1 MQSKTHIRSKD
12 MRRFNFISHTVMIF
26 VTIMAVLPF
35 LLVFMSSIT
44 EENTLVLNGY
54 SFFPDK
60 ISFYAYEYIIMN
72 GKKIFQAYGVT
83 VFVTVVGT
91 SVNVLIS
98 ALLAY
103 PLSLRDLPGKR
114 ILTFYVVFTLLFN
127 GGLVPTYLMYT
138 SVFNVKNTIL
148 ALIVPNLLMHTMNVL
163 LMRTYYSTSIP
174 SELYEAAEIDGA
186 SQFKIFSTIIIPLGK
201 PIAVTM
207 ALFSGL
213 SYWNDWTNG
222 LYYLTGYDGEKL
234 FTIQN
239 FLNKVVTDIQYL
251 NSSQVGSNSEILAKL
266 PTVSVRMAIAFVA
279 MAPVLIL
286 FPFVQKYFSKGIA
299 MGAVKG

>member
-1 MQSKTHIRSKD
+1 MRSRD
-12 MRRFNFISHTVMIF
+12 RRLFCIISHTVMII

-35 LLVFMSSIT
+35 LLVFLSSIT
-44 EENTLVLNGY
+44 DENTLVLNGY
-54 SFFPDK
+54 SFFPEK
-60 ISFYAYEYIIMN
+60 FSLYAYEYIVMK
-72 GKKIFQAYGVT
+72 GRKIFRAYAVT
-83 VFVTVVGT
+83 LFVTVVGT
-91 SVNVLIS
+91 GINVLIS
-98 ALLAY
+98 AMLAY

-114 ILTFYVVFTLLFN
+114 IFTFYVVFTLLFN

-138 SVFNVKNTIL
+138 SVFNVKNTIF

-174 SELYEAAEIDGA
+174 TELYEASEIDGA
-186 SQFKIFSTIIIPLGK
+186 SQFKIFSTIILPLGK

-234 FTIQN
+234 FSIQN

-251 NSSQVGSNSEILAKL
+251 NSSQVGSNSEMLAKL
-266 PTVSVRMAIAFVA
+266 PAVSVRMAIAFVA
-279 MAPVLIL
+279 MIPILLL
-286 FPFVQKYFSKGIA
+286 FPFLQKYFSKGIA
-299 MGAVKG
+299 AGAIKG

>member
-1 MQSKTHIRSKD
+1 MRSKD
-12 MRRFNFISHTVMIF
+12 QKVFNLISHTVMIL
-26 VTIMAVLPF
+26 VTVMAVLPF
-35 LLVFMSSIT
+35 VLVFLSSIT

-54 SFFPDK
+54 SFFPEK
-60 ISFYAYEYIIMN
+60 FSLYAYEYIVMK
-72 GKKIFQAYGVT
+72 GKKIFRAYAVT
-83 VFVTVVGT
+83 LFVTVVGT
-91 SVNVLIS
+91 SINVMIS
-98 ALLAY
+98 AMLAY
-103 PLSLRDLPGKR
+103 PLSLKDLPGKR
-114 ILTFYVVFTLLFN
+114 IFTFYVVFTLLFN

-138 SVFNVKNTIL
+138 SAFNVKNTIF

-174 SELYEAAEIDGA
+174 TELFEASEIDGA
-186 SQFKIFSTIIIPLGK
+186 SQFKIFGSIILPLGK

-234 FTIQN
+234 YSIQN

-251 NSSQVGSNSEILAKL
+251 NSSQVGSNSDILAKL

-279 MAPVLIL
+279 MIPILVL
-286 FPFVQKYFSKGIA
+286 FPFLQKYFSKGIA

>member
-1 MQSKTHIRSKD
+1 MRSKD
-12 MRRFNFISHTVMIF
+12 QKIFNLISHTVMIL
-26 VTIMAVLPF
+26 VTVMAVLPF
-35 LLVFMSSIT
+35 VLVFLSSVT

-54 SFFPDK
+54 SFFPEK
-60 ISFYAYEYIIMN
+60 FSLYAYEYIVMK
-72 GKKIFQAYGVT
+72 GKKIFRAYAVT
-83 VFVTVVGT
+83 LFVTVVGT
-91 SVNVLIS
+91 SINVMIS
-98 ALLAY
+98 AMLAY
-103 PLSLRDLPGKR
+103 PLTLKDLPGKR
-114 ILTFYVVFTLLFN
+114 IFTFYVVFTLLFN

-138 SVFNVKNTIL
+138 SAFNVKNTIF

-174 SELYEAAEIDGA
+174 AELFEASEIDGA
-186 SQFKIFSTIIIPLGK
+186 SQFKIFGSIILPLGK

-234 FTIQN
+234 YSIQN

-251 NSSQVGSNSEILAKL
+251 NSSQVGSNSDILAKL

-279 MAPVLIL
+279 MIPILVL
-286 FPFVQKYFSKGIA
+286 FPFLQKYFSKGIA

>member
-1 MQSKTHIRSKD
+1 MRSKD
-12 MRRFNFISHTVMIF
+12 QKIFNLISHTVMIF
-26 VTIMAVLPF
+26 VTVMAVLPF
-35 LLVFMSSIT
+35 VLVFLSSVT

-54 SFFPDK
+54 SFFPEK
-60 ISFYAYEYIIMN
+60 FSLYAYEYIVMK
-72 GKKIFQAYGVT
+72 GKKIFRAYAVT
-83 VFVTVVGT
+83 LFVTVVGT
-91 SVNVLIS
+91 SINVMIS
-98 ALLAY
+98 AMLAY
-103 PLSLRDLPGKR
+103 PLSLKDLPGKR
-114 ILTFYVVFTLLFN
+114 IFTFYVVFTLLFN

-138 SVFNVKNTIL
+138 SAFNVKNTIF

-174 SELYEAAEIDGA
+174 TELFEASEIDGA
-186 SQFKIFSTIIIPLGK
+186 SQFKIFGSIILPLGK

-234 FTIQN
+234 YSIQN

-251 NSSQVGSNSEILAKL
+251 NSSQVGSNSDILAKL

-279 MAPVLIL
+279 MIPILML
-286 FPFVQKYFSKGIA
+286 FPFLQKYFSKGIA

>member
-1 MQSKTHIRSKD
+1 MILV
-12 MRRFNFISHTVMIF
+12 TV
-26 VTIMAVLPF
+26 MAVLPF
-35 LLVFMSSIT
+35 VLVFLSSVT

-54 SFFPDK
+54 SFFPEK
-60 ISFYAYEYIIMN
+60 FSLYAYEYIVMK
-72 GKKIFQAYGVT
+72 GKKIFRAYAVT
-83 VFVTVVGT
+83 LFVTVVGT
-91 SVNVLIS
+91 SINVMIS
-98 ALLAY
+98 AMLAY
-103 PLSLRDLPGKR
+103 PLSLKDLPGKR
-114 ILTFYVVFTLLFN
+114 IFTFYVVFTLLFN

-138 SVFNVKNTIL
+138 SAFNVKNTIF

-174 SELYEAAEIDGA
+174 AELFEASEIDGA
-186 SQFKIFSTIIIPLGK
+186 SQFKIFGSIILPLGK

-234 FTIQN
+234 YSIQN

-251 NSSQVGSNSEILAKL
+251 NSSQVGSNSDILAKL

-279 MAPVLIL
+279 MIPILVL
-286 FPFVQKYFSKGIA
+286 FPFLQKYFSKGIA

>member
-1 MQSKTHIRSKD
+1 M
-12 MRRFNFISHTVMIF
+12 
-26 VTIMAVLPF
+26 
-35 LLVFMSSIT
+35 
-44 EENTLVLNGY
+44 
-54 SFFPDK
+54 
-60 ISFYAYEYIIMN
+60 
-72 GKKIFQAYGVT
+72 
-83 VFVTVVGT
+83 
-91 SVNVLIS
+91 IS
-98 ALLAY
+98 AMLAY
-103 PLSLRDLPGKR
+103 PLSLKDLPGKR
-114 ILTFYVVFTLLFN
+114 IFTFYVVFTLLFN

-138 SVFNVKNTIL
+138 SAFNVKNTIF

-174 SELYEAAEIDGA
+174 TELFEASEIDGA
-186 SQFKIFSTIIIPLGK
+186 SQFKIFGSIILPLGK

-234 FTIQN
+234 YSIQN

-251 NSSQVGSNSEILAKL
+251 NSSQVGSNSDILAKL

-279 MAPVLIL
+279 MIPILVL
-286 FPFVQKYFSKGIA
+286 FPFLQKYFSKGIA

>member
-1 MQSKTHIRSKD
+1 MRSKD
-12 MRRFNFISHTVMIF
+12 QKIFNLISHTVMIL
-26 VTIMAVLPF
+26 VTVMAVLPF
-35 LLVFMSSIT
+35 VLVFLSSVT

-54 SFFPDK
+54 SFFPEK
-60 ISFYAYEYIIMN
+60 FSLYAYEYIVMK
-72 GKKIFQAYGVT
+72 GKKIFRAYAVT
-83 VFVTVVGT
+83 LFVTVVGT
-91 SVNVLIS
+91 SINVMIS
-98 ALLAY
+98 AMLAY
-103 PLSLRDLPGKR
+103 PLSLKDLPGKR
-114 ILTFYVVFTLLFN
+114 IFTFYVVFTLLFN

-138 SVFNVKNTIL
+138 SAFNVKNTIF

-174 SELYEAAEIDGA
+174 TELFEASEIDGA
-186 SQFKIFSTIIIPLGK
+186 SQFKIFGSIILPLGK

-234 FTIQN
+234 YSIQN

-251 NSSQVGSNSEILAKL
+251 NASQVGSNSDILAKL

-279 MAPVLIL
+279 MIPILVL
-286 FPFVQKYFSKGIA
+286 FPFLQKYFSKGIA

>member
-1 MQSKTHIRSKD
+1 MQTREEKIFQRIGHC
-12 MRRFNFISHTVMIF
+12 VMI
-26 VTIMAVLPF
+26 VLSACAIIPMI
-35 LLVFMSSIT
+35 LLVMSSVT
-44 EENTLVLNGY
+44 DNNTLISNGY
-54 SFFPDK
+54 SFFPEK
-60 ISFYAYEYIIMN
+60 FSLYAYEYIVMK
-72 GKKIFQAYGVT
+72 GKKIFRAYAVT
-83 VFVTVVGT
+83 LFVTVVGT
-91 SVNVLIS
+91 SINVMIS
-98 ALLAY
+98 AMLAY
-103 PLSLRDLPGKR
+103 PLSLKDLPGKR
-114 ILTFYVVFTLLFN
+114 IFTFYVVFTLLFN

-138 SVFNVKNTIL
+138 SAFNVKNTIF

-174 SELYEAAEIDGA
+174 TELFEASEIDGA
-186 SQFKIFSTIIIPLGK
+186 SQFKIFGSIILPLGK

-234 FTIQN
+234 YSIQN

-251 NSSQVGSNSEILAKL
+251 NSSQVGSNSDILAKL

-279 MAPVLIL
+279 MIPILVL
-286 FPFVQKYFSKGIA
+286 FPFLQKYFSKGIA

>member
-1 MQSKTHIRSKD
+1 MRSKD
-12 MRRFNFISHTVMIF
+12 QKIFNLISHTVMIF
-26 VTIMAVLPF
+26 VTVMAVLPF
-35 LLVFMSSIT
+35 VLVFLSSVT

-54 SFFPDK
+54 SFFPEK
-60 ISFYAYEYIIMN
+60 FSLYAYEYIVMK
-72 GKKIFQAYGVT
+72 GKKIFRAYAVT
-83 VFVTVVGT
+83 LFVTVVGT
-91 SVNVLIS
+91 SINVMIS
-98 ALLAY
+98 AMLAY
-103 PLSLRDLPGKR
+103 PLSLKDLPGKR
-114 ILTFYVVFTLLFN
+114 IFTFYVVFTLLFN

-138 SVFNVKNTIL
+138 SAFNVKNTIF

-174 SELYEAAEIDGA
+174 TELFEASEMDGA
-186 SQFKIFSTIIIPLGK
+186 SQFKIFGSIILPLGK

-234 FTIQN
+234 YSIQN

-251 NSSQVGSNSEILAKL
+251 NSSQVGSNSDILAKL

-279 MAPVLIL
+279 MIPILML
-286 FPFVQKYFSKGIA
+286 FPFLQKYFSKGIA

>member
-1 MQSKTHIRSKD
+1 MRSKD
-12 MRRFNFISHTVMIF
+12 QKIFNLISHTVMIF
-26 VTIMAVLPF
+26 VTVMAVLPF
-35 LLVFMSSIT
+35 VLVFLSSVT

-54 SFFPDK
+54 SFFPEK
-60 ISFYAYEYIIMN
+60 FSLYAYEYIVMK
-72 GKKIFQAYGVT
+72 GKKIFRAYAVT
-83 VFVTVVGT
+83 LFVTVVGT
-91 SVNVLIS
+91 SINVMIS
-98 ALLAY
+98 AMLAY
-103 PLSLRDLPGKR
+103 PLSLKDLPGKR
-114 ILTFYVVFTLLFN
+114 IFTFYVVFTLLFN

-138 SVFNVKNTIL
+138 SAFNVKNTIF

-174 SELYEAAEIDGA
+174 TELFEASEIDGA
-186 SQFKIFSTIIIPLGK
+186 SQFKIFGSIILPLGK

-207 ALFSGL
+207 ALFPGL

-222 LYYLTGYDGEKL
+222 LYYLTGYDGEQL
-234 FTIQN
+234 YSIQN

-251 NSSQVGSNSEILAKL
+251 NSSQVGSNSDILAKL

-279 MAPVLIL
+279 MIPILML
-286 FPFVQKYFSKGIA
+286 FPFLQKYFSKGIA

>member
-1 MQSKTHIRSKD
+1 MRSKD
-12 MRRFNFISHTVMIF
+12 QKIFNLISHTVMIF
-26 VTIMAVLPF
+26 VTVMAVLPF
-35 LLVFMSSIT
+35 VLVFLSSVT

-54 SFFPDK
+54 SFFPEK
-60 ISFYAYEYIIMN
+60 FSLYAYEYIVMK
-72 GKKIFQAYGVT
+72 GKKIFRAYAVT
-83 VFVTVVGT
+83 LFVTVVGT
-91 SVNVLIS
+91 SINVMIS
-98 ALLAY
+98 AMLAY
-103 PLSLRDLPGKR
+103 PLSLKDLPGKR
-114 ILTFYVVFTLLFN
+114 IFTFYVVFTLLFN

-138 SVFNVKNTIL
+138 SAFNVKNTIF

-174 SELYEAAEIDGA
+174 TELFEASEIDGA
-186 SQFKIFSTIIIPLGK
+186 SQFKIFGSIILPLGK

-222 LYYLTGYDGEKL
+222 LYYLTGYNGEKL
-234 FTIQN
+234 YSIQN

-251 NSSQVGSNSEILAKL
+251 NSSQVGSNSDILAKL

-279 MAPVLIL
+279 MIPILML
-286 FPFVQKYFSKGIA
+286 FPFLQKYFSKGIA

>member
-1 MQSKTHIRSKD
+1 MRSKD
-12 MRRFNFISHTVMIF
+12 QKIFNLISHTVMIL
-26 VTIMAVLPF
+26 VTVMAVLPF
-35 LLVFMSSIT
+35 VLVFLSSVT

-54 SFFPDK
+54 SFFPEK
-60 ISFYAYEYIIMN
+60 FSLYAYEYIVMK
-72 GKKIFQAYGVT
+72 GKKIFRAYAVT
-83 VFVTVVGT
+83 LFVTVVGT
-91 SVNVLIS
+91 SINVMIS
-98 ALLAY
+98 AMLAY
-103 PLSLRDLPGKR
+103 PLSLKDLPGKR
-114 ILTFYVVFTLLFN
+114 IFTFYVVFTLLFN

-138 SVFNVKNTIL
+138 SAFNVKNTIF

-163 LMRTYYSTSIP
+163 LMRTHYSTSIP
-174 SELYEAAEIDGA
+174 TELFEASEIDGA
-186 SQFKIFSTIIIPLGK
+186 SQFKIFGSIILPLGK

-234 FTIQN
+234 YSIQN

-251 NSSQVGSNSEILAKL
+251 NSSQVGSNSDILAKL

-279 MAPVLIL
+279 MIPILVL
-286 FPFVQKYFSKGIA
+286 FPFLQKYFSKGIA

>member
-1 MQSKTHIRSKD
+1 MRSKD
-12 MRRFNFISHTVMIF
+12 QKIFNLISHTVMIL
-26 VTIMAVLPF
+26 VTVMAVLPF
-35 LLVFMSSIT
+35 VLVFLSSVT

-54 SFFPDK
+54 SFFPEK
-60 ISFYAYEYIIMN
+60 FSLYAYEYIVMK
-72 GKKIFQAYGVT
+72 GKKIFRAYAVT
-83 VFVTVVGT
+83 LFVTVVGT
-91 SVNVLIS
+91 SINVMIS
-98 ALLAY
+98 AMLAY
-103 PLSLRDLPGKR
+103 PLSLKDLPGKR
-114 ILTFYVVFTLLFN
+114 IFTFYVVFTLLFN

-138 SVFNVKNTIL
+138 SAFNVKNTIF

-174 SELYEAAEIDGA
+174 TELFEASEIDGA
-186 SQFKIFSTIIIPLGK
+186 SQFKIFGSIILPLGK

-234 FTIQN
+234 YSIQN

-251 NSSQVGSNSEILAKL
+251 NSSQVGSNSCLL
-266 PTVSVRMAIAFVA
+266 YTYPSPRD
-279 MAPVLIL
+279 
-286 FPFVQKYFSKGIA
+286 S
-299 MGAVKG
+299 

>member
-1 MQSKTHIRSKD
+1 MRPKD
-12 MRRFNFISHTVMIF
+12 QKIFNLISHTVMIL
-26 VTIMAVLPF
+26 VTVMAVLPF
-35 LLVFMSSIT
+35 VLVFLSSVT

-54 SFFPDK
+54 SFFPEK
-60 ISFYAYEYIIMN
+60 FSLYAYEYIVMK
-72 GKKIFQAYGVT
+72 GKKIFRAYAVT
-83 VFVTVVGT
+83 LFVTVVGT
-91 SVNVLIS
+91 SINVMIS
-98 ALLAY
+98 AMLAY
-103 PLSLRDLPGKR
+103 PLSLKDLPGKR
-114 ILTFYVVFTLLFN
+114 IFTFYVVFTLLFN

-138 SVFNVKNTIL
+138 SAFNVKNTIF

-174 SELYEAAEIDGA
+174 AELFEASEIDGA
-186 SQFKIFSTIIIPLGK
+186 SQFKIFGSIILPLGK

-234 FTIQN
+234 YSIQN

-251 NSSQVGSNSEILAKL
+251 NSSQVGSNSDILAKL

-279 MAPVLIL
+279 MIPILVL
-286 FPFVQKYFSKGIA
+286 FPFLQKYFSKGIA